1 MKEKGSKIPFT
12 TKIKEAIKPSG
23 QLKQRL
29 NLAVRSIGS
38 KIRSMDRA
46 LERFSKRDEAIFKRI
61 IKSYSTHDTLRANVL
76 ANELA
81 EIRKVEKMLMQAKL
95 ALESISLRLKTVS
108 ELGDIVTVLTPAVSV
123 LNNVRSRMSGI
134 VPEADKELGDVG
146 KLLTEIVSSTSQTN
160 GLPVNF
166 EAANEEAA
174 KILEE
179 AASVAEQRLKKK
191 LPELPPEVS
200 AKEKVKLKT

>member
-1 MKEKGSKIPFT
+1 MKEKGSKILFT

-29 NLAVRSIGS
+29 NVAVRRIRS
-38 KIRSMDRA
+38 KIQSMDKA
-46 LERFSKRDEAIFKRI
+46 LERFSKRDKAIFRRI
-61 IKSYSTHDTLRANVL
+61 VKLYSTHDTLRASVL

-123 LNNVRSRMSGI
+123 LNNIKSSITDI

-146 KLLTEIVSSTSQTN
+146 KLLTEIVSSTSQTT

-179 AASVAEQRLKKK
+179 AASVAEQRIKKK
-191 LPELPPEVS
+191 LPELPAEASV
-200 AKEKVKLKT
+200 KEKVKLKT

>member
-1 MKEKGSKIPFT
+1 
-12 TKIKEAIKPSG
+12 
-23 QLKQRL
+23 
-29 NLAVRSIGS
+29 
-38 KIRSMDRA
+38 MDTA

-61 IKSYSTHDTLRANVL
+61 VKSCSTHDTLRANVL

-123 LNNVRSRMSGI
+123 LNNIKSRMTNI

-166 EAANEEAA
+166 EVANEEAA

-191 LPELPPEVS
+191 LPELPAEVS
-200 AKEKVKLKT
+200 VKEKVKLKT

>member
-1 MKEKGSKIPFT
+1 
-12 TKIKEAIKPSG
+12 
-23 QLKQRL
+23 
-29 NLAVRSIGS
+29 
-38 KIRSMDRA
+38 MDRA
-46 LERFSKRDEAIFKRI
+46 LERFSKRDKAIFKRI
-61 IKSYSTHDTLRANVL
+61 VKSYSTHDTLRASVL

-81 EIRKVEKMLMQAKL
+81 EIRKVEKMLMQTKL

-123 LNNVRSRMSGI
+123 LNNVRSRMANI

-166 EAANEEAA
+166 EAANEEAER
-174 KILEE
+174 ILEK
-179 AASVAEQRLKKK
+179 AASVGEQRLKKK
-191 LPELPPEVS
+191 LPELP
-200 AKEKVKLKT
+200 AKVYLKERAELKA

>member
-1 MKEKGSKIPFT
+1 LKEKGSKIPFT
-12 TKIKEAIKPSG
+12 TKVKEAIKPPG

-29 NLAVRSIGS
+29 NLAVTRIRS
-38 KIRSMDRA
+38 KIQSMDRA
-46 LERFSKRDEAIFKRI
+46 LERFSKRDQAIFRRI
-61 IKSYSTHDTLRANVL
+61 VKSYSTHNKLRASVL

-108 ELGDIVTVLTPAVSV
+108 ELGDVVTVLTPAVSV
-123 LNNVRSRMSGI
+123 LNNIKSRMTNI
-134 VPEADKELGDVG
+134 IPEADKELEDVG

-160 GLPVNF
+160 SLPVNF
-166 EAANEEAA
+166 EATNEAAA

-179 AASVAEQRLKKK
+179 AASVAEQRIKKK
-191 LPELPPEVS
+191 LPELPAEVS
-200 AKEKVKLKT
+200 IKEKVKLKT

>member
-29 NLAVRSIGS
+29 NLAVRRIGS

-61 IKSYSTHDTLRANVL
+61 VKSYSTHDTLRANVL

-179 AASVAEQRLKKK
+179 AASVAEQRLKIK
-191 LPELPPEVS
+191 LSELPAEVS

>member
-12 TKIKEAIKPSG
+12 TKIKEVIKPSG
-23 QLKQRL
+23 QPKQRL
-29 NLAVRSIGS
+29 NLAVRRIRS
-38 KIRSMDRA
+38 KIKSMDTA
-46 LERFSKRDEAIFKRI
+46 LERFSKRDKAIFKRI
-61 IKSYSTHDTLRANVL
+61 VKSYSKRDTLRASVL

-108 ELGDIVTVLTPAVSV
+108 ELGDIVAVLTPAVSV
-123 LNNVRSRMSGI
+123 LNNVKSKMTNI
-134 VPEADKELGDVG
+134 VPEADKELEDVR

-191 LPELPPEVS
+191 LPELPAEVS
-200 AKEKVKLKT
+200 IKEKVKLKT

>member
-1 MKEKGSKIPFT
+1 LKEKGSKILFT

-29 NLAVRSIGS
+29 NVAVRRIRS
-38 KIRSMDRA
+38 KIQSMDKA
-46 LERFSKRDEAIFKRI
+46 LERFSKRDKAIFRRI
-61 IKSYSTHDTLRANVL
+61 VKLYSTHDTLRASVL

-123 LNNVRSRMSGI
+123 LNNIKSSITDI

-146 KLLTEIVSSTSQTN
+146 KLLTEIVSSTSQTT

-179 AASVAEQRLKKK
+179 AASVAEQRIKKK
-191 LPELPPEVS
+191 LPELPAEASV
-200 AKEKVKLKT
+200 KEKVKLKT